1 MSDIWFCEK
10 QNSDVFQ
17 QKSAG
22 VKPKK
27 ELPRDRNGSIKHDGV
42 NAKYGD
48 GYDQRYQEPR
58 RIISSK
64 STGKGKP
71 LRYKRH
77 PNN

>member
-27 ELPRDRNGSIKHDGV
+27 ELPRDGNGRIKKDEI
-42 NAKYGD
+42 NAKYGN

-58 RIISSK
+58 RTISTK

>member
-27 ELPRDRNGSIKHDGV
+27 ELPRDGNGRIK
-42 NAKYGD
+42 
-48 GYDQRYQEPR
+48 
-58 RIISSK
+58 
-64 STGKGKP
+64 KGWD
-71 LRYKRH
+71 KRKIWKWI
-77 PNN
+77 

>member
-27 ELPRDRNGSIKHDGV
+27 ELRRDRNGRIK
-42 NAKYGD
+42 
-48 GYDQRYQEPR
+48 YDDDKKKE
-58 RIISSK
+58 K
-64 STGKGKP
+64 STT
-71 LRYKRH
+71 
-77 PNN
+77 

>member
-27 ELPRDRNGSIKHDGV
+27 ELPRDRNGSIKHDDD
-42 NAKYGD
+42 KKK
-48 GYDQRYQEPR
+48 E
-58 RIISSK
+58 K
-64 STGKGKP
+64 STT
-71 LRYKRH
+71 
-77 PNN
+77 